1 MFDVIVIGGGP
12 GGYAAAIRAAQ
23 LDAKVALVEA
33 DTLGGTCVNRGCIP
47 IKVWMTAAESLR
59 KIEQA
64 DLFGINSTVESVDF
78 KTIVERA
85 NGVSNDIRMGMGGL
99 LGNYGVQVIEG
110 RASFT
115 APDTIEVAGN
125 SYNAAK
131 FIIATGS
138 RIVLP
143 EIPGLSDALLTS
155 DQALVM
161 DVIPASVLVV
171 GDGPMQLE
179 FATLLRCFG
188 SKVSMATSS
197 RRILPLEGQDSNQ
210 RLAQILRENG
220 ISLIAGKTLE
230 SVEAVDGG
238 FACRLSGGQGDSVI
252 VEKVLCAPRRPNTEG
267 LGLDKAGV
275 DVNADG
281 SIKVD
286 DHLQTTAAGI
296 YAIGDATGG
305 TMQSHAASA
314 MAVTASEN
322 AMGQDK
328 VFPFHL
334 LPKGAWSF
342 IEVASVGLT
351 EEDADDQDLET
362 IVGEFPYAINGLSM
376 AVNQTEGSVR
386 VVVEEKYGK
395 ILGVQIVGPH
405 ATELIGEAVT
415 AMQFEYTVAELAA
428 GFRVHPTFSESVV
441 DAARD
446 AEGWALY
453 LPRRQ
458 V

>member
-1 MFDVIVIGGGP
+1 MYDVMVVGGGP

-64 DLFGINSTVESVDF
+64 NVFGIQAKVEGVDL
-78 KTIVERA
+78 KTLVERA
-85 NGVSNDIRMGMGGL
+85 NGVSRDIRMGMGGL

-110 RASFT
+110 RACFN
-115 APDTIEVAGN
+115 APDEIEVAGS
-125 SYNAAK
+125 SYKAAK

-138 RIVLP
+138 RMVLP

-161 DVIPASVLVV
+161 DAIPTSVLVY
-171 GDGPMQLE
+171 GGGPMELE

-188 SKVSMATSS
+188 SNVTMATGG
-197 RRILPLEGQDSNQ
+197 RRILPLEDQGSNQ
-210 RLAQILRENG
+210 RLAQVLRENG
-220 ISLIAGKTLE
+220 INLFMGQTLE
-230 SVEAVDGG
+230 SVKAVDNG
-238 FACRLSGGQGDSVI
+238 FACRFSGTKDEPLI
-252 VEKVLCAPRRPNTEG
+252 VEKILCAPRRPNTEG

-275 DVNADG
+275 EVNADG

-286 DHLQTTAAGI
+286 DYLQTTASGI

-314 MAVTASEN
+314 MAITASEN
-322 AMGQDK
+322 AAGQAK
-328 VFPFHL
+328 AFPFHL
-334 LPKGAWSF
+334 IPRGAWSF

-351 EEDADDQDLET
+351 EDEADDRGLET
-362 IVGEFPYAINGLSM
+362 IVGEVPYAINGRSM
-376 AVNQTEGSVR
+376 VINQPKGSVR

-428 GFRVHPTFSESVV
+428 SFRVHPTFSESVV

-453 LPRRQ
+453 LPRR
-458 V
+458 